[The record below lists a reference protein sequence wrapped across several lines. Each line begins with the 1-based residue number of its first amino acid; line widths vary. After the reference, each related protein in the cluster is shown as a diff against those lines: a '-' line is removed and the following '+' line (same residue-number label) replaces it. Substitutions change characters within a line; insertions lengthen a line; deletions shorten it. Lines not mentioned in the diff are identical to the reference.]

1 MIWGQTFYMGA
12 VDMPKFGEVFG
23 PCGRRPFRFV
33 GPASFVL
40 SGVFGMLTLMPS
52 PAQSQVQGAAATYEF
67 EVASVTRSPP
77 DETAG
82 FMTVPGKGVVSD
94 RFIERNIP
102 LMKIVRAAFGLPFE
116 AEDSRI
122 SGAPSWLNAERYD
135 INAKLD
141 SSTVEALKKLSPD
154 ERRHV
159 QEHMLQALLAERFK
173 LTIHRETRELPIYTL
188 VAGKGGAKLQEAK
201 ADEKSSSSYGPGS
214 ITGEARSVANLAQLL
229 SVSVG
234 HPVVDKTGLAAS
246 YDFKLKWASE
256 DSQAASAGASQSD
269 SEPASVFTAVQEQ
282 LGLKLVS
289 GKGPVEVVVIDHV
302 ERPSAD

>member
-1 MIWGQTFYMGA
+1 
-12 VDMPKFGEVFG
+12 MPKFGRVSG
-23 PCGRRPFRFV
+23 PRGRGPFRFA
-33 GPASFVL
+33 GSASTVL
-40 SGVFGMLTLMPS
+40 SVVFGMLTSMPS
-52 PAQSQVQGAAATYEF
+52 TAQSQVQGVADMYEF

-77 DETAG
+77 DATAG

-122 SGAPSWLNAERYD
+122 SGAPSWLNSERYD
-135 INAKLD
+135 INATLN
-141 SSTVEALKKLSPD
+141 SSTVEALKKLTPD

-159 QEHMLQALLAERFK
+159 QEHMLQALLADRFK

-188 VAGKGGAKLQEAK
+188 VVGKGGAKLQEAM
-201 ADEKSSSSYGPGS
+201 ADEKSSSTYGPQS
-214 ITGEARSVANLAQLL
+214 ITGESRSIANLAQLL

-234 HPVVDKTGLAAS
+234 HPVVDKTGLAGN
-246 YDFKLKWASE
+246 YDFKLKWAPE
-256 DSQAASAGASQSD
+256 DGQAASAGASESD
-269 SEPASVFTAVQEQ
+269 SAPASVFTAVQEQ

-289 GKGPVEVVVIDHV
+289 GKGPVEIVVIDHV